1 MSSVNLVILGLLK
14 KKNMSAYEMKKFI
27 EQIRLQKW
35 MKIGVPTIF
44 QNMKKLAQKGC
55 LSTETIKQG
64 NMPEK
69 VIYSITDSGK
79 EYFAELMEKFS
90 KNPSK
95 IYFDFNAFL
104 INLHLIDK
112 EQGLEMLSNLKQFFH
127 QSKHDLQ
134 QDIDLLTGVSIG
146 GKAIMD
152 QYDILFKGLIF
163 WVDNLIDEYKGEEK

>member
-1 MSSVNLVILGLLK
+1 
-14 KKNMSAYEMKKFI
+14 
-27 EQIRLQKW
+27 
-35 MKIGVPTIF
+35 
-44 QNMKKLAQKGC
+44 
-55 LSTETIKQG
+55 
-64 NMPEK
+64 
-69 VIYSITDSGK
+69 
-79 EYFAELMEKFS
+79 
-90 KNPSK
+90 PSK

-134 QDIDLLTGVSIG
+134 QDIDFLTEVSIG

-163 WVDNLIDEYKGEEK
+163 WVDNFIDGYKGEKK